1 MRRGVGGER
10 DFILKYGE
18 EIVIAPVSFTP
29 QASINTDNR
38 CVLQLGLFRL
48 NHAIDIVINHI
59 VHDVLNY

>member
-29 QASINTDNR
+29 QASIQTTGASFN
-38 CVLQLGLFRL
+38 
-48 NHAIDIVINHI
+48 
-59 VHDVLNY
+59 